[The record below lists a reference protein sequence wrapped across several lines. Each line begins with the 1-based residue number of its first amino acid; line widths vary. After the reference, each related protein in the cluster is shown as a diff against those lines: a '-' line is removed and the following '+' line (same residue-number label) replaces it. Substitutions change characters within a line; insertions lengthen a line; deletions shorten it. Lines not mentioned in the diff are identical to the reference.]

1 MEKLLQSKL
10 RFPEFEGKL
19 ESKKIKS
26 ISNNISSGRSK
37 KVNFNSKINLFGSTG
52 LIGFSESA
60 DYSGEKILIARVG
73 ANAGFL
79 YKVNGKYGVTDNT
92 LILDILNENIDFVL
106 NYLIKYNLNKLV
118 FGSGQPLIT
127 GGILKKIDIKL
138 PSIEEQ
144 QKIADY
150 LSTIDKKLTL
160 LEEKKTE
167 LSRFKK
173 AMMQKLFSQ
182 EIRFKDENGND
193 FSDWEEKRLGEV
205 TKIIGGGTPDTNN
218 INYWKGT
225 IPWISSSD
233 IIENNIHNVNITRYI
248 NLEALNNSATKLIPK
263 GSLLI
268 VSRVGVGKLAIAK
281 EDICTSQD
289 FSNLIIKEEKINDQ
303 FLAYQFLNN
312 RKIFYKI
319 SQGTSIKGFTS
330 DDLKSIKIN
339 LPSLPEQ
346 QKIANFLSEIDESID
361 KVNEQIKETQR
372 FKKAMLQQMFV

>member
-173 AMMQKLFSQ
+173 TMMQKLFSQ

>member
-1 MEKLLQSKL
+1 
-10 RFPEFEGKL
+10 
-19 ESKKIKS
+19 
-26 ISNNISSGRSK
+26 ISSGRSK

-173 AMMQKLFSQ
+173 TMMQKLFSQ